1 MELICINW
9 TTILEE
15 GISGLVVGLVIGGIG
30 LFIWKWQFHYQK
42 KLETYSEFIPYFFKF
57 CTYIEDEF
65 DQTHTKEYRAEV
77 SKEILNF
84 IYPLAL
90 KFKVYFG
97 DKYYRDFSSLL
108 IIYTILQEDG
118 KSNLTKTEFNNLI
131 QEKKDKISNAIKQ
144 K

>member
-1 MELICINW
+1 MELLSINW
-9 TTILEE
+9 ITILEE
-15 GISGLVVGLVIGGIG
+15 SVSGLVVGLIIGAIG
-30 LFIWKWQFHYQK
+30 FLIWKWQFHYQK
-42 KLETYSEFIPYFFKF
+42 KLETYSEFIPYFYKF

-77 SKEILNF
+77 SSEILNI

-97 DKYYRDFSSLL
+97 DKYYRNFSSLL
-108 IIYTILQEDG
+108 TIYTILLEDG

-131 QEKKDKISNAIKQ
+131 QERKDIISNAIKQ